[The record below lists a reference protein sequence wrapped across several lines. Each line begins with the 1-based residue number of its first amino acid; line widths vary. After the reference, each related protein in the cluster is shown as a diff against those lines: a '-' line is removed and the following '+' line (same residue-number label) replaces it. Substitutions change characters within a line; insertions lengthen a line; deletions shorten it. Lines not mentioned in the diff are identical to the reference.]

1 MMIVVPPHCAVPFA
15 MKIRFLRHPDS
26 YPHAPDDV
34 PGDVEL
40 IETHFACVFLAG
52 RYAYKLKKPIRFY
65 EIDFTTVELRR
76 TYCELELTL
85 NRRLA
90 EEVYVA
96 VVPLLSTGTTLT
108 MDSAADG
115 TIVDW
120 LIKMHRLPR
129 KRMLDARTAAGPIGR
144 EELRKLVAKLV
155 AYYARAHRAAWDGP
169 EYLRRLEQEIRQCRV
184 DLLDYEPLLG
194 ECPIERVAAGQIEF
208 LHAFAKTLE
217 ARCAAGRVVDAH
229 GDLRPEHILLG
240 ENPQIIDCL
249 EFSAALR
256 LLDTAEEI
264 MFLALECEQL
274 GRADLAREIT
284 ALYCELAGDA
294 VSQNLLD
301 FYSSRRALVRALIC
315 IRHLDEPM
323 DYDLRRRWIERGH
336 EYLAKALDA
345 INRALQA
352 S

>member
-1 MMIVVPPHCAVPFA
+1 MNIVPPHCAVPFA
-15 MKIRFLRHPDS
+15 MKTRFLRHPGS
-26 YPHAPDDV
+26 YPHAPA
-34 PGDVEL
+34 DVEF

-76 TYCELELTL
+76 TYCELEFTL
-85 NRRLA
+85 NMRLA
-90 EEVYVA
+90 EAVYIA
-96 VVPLLSTGTTLT
+96 VVPLLSTGKTLT
-108 MDSAADG
+108 IDSAAGG

-120 LIKMHRLPR
+120 LVKMHRLPR
-129 KRMLDARTAAGPIGR
+129 ERMLDARAAAGPIGQ
-144 EELRKLVAKLV
+144 EELRELVAKLV

-169 EYLRRLEQEIRQCRV
+169 EYLRRLELETRQRRTE
-184 DLLDYEPLLG
+184 LLAYESSLG
-194 ECPIERVAAGQIEF
+194 ECPIERIVAGQVEF
-208 LHAFAKTLE
+208 LQVFAKTLE
-217 ARCAAGRVVDAH
+217 ARCAAGRIVDAH

-274 GRADLAREIT
+274 DRADLAHEIT
-284 ALYCELAGDA
+284 ALYRELSGDF

-301 FYSSRRALVRALIC
+301 FYSSRRAMVRALIC
-315 IRHLDEPM
+315 VRHLDEPM
-323 DYDLRRRWIERGH
+323 DEDLRRRWIERGH
-336 EYLAKALDA
+336 GYLAKALDA
-345 INRALQA
+345 ITHALA
-352 S
+352 VS